1 MLRRGDLM
9 TDAIRSPVSIL
20 PLRLSPKLPSVPFDD
35 GVAYVRCCQ
44 HIGSTLLEAVNVHD
58 QVEAI

>member
-1 MLRRGDLM
+1 M